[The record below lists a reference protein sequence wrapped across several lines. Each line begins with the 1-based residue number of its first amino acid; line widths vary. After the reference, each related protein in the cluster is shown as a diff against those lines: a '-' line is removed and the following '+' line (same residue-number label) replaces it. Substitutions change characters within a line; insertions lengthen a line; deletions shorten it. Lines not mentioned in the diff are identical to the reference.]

1 MKIGFVQLGAGG
13 LIPTVPIEVK
23 GETEAPKTVNA
34 LLDSG
39 FTGAV
44 SLPLRVVEDLKLKWS
59 GEHSVTLADASEVS
73 VDLYEGIVDFAG
85 GQYRCAI
92 LSTGDVPTV
101 GIHLMQE
108 ARICF
113 EAVPG
118 CDGSLEP
125 LNS

>member
-1 MKIGFVQLGAGG
+1 MPWVL
-13 LIPTVPIEVK
+13 IEVK
-23 GETEAPKTVNA
+23 GESESRVSMEA

-44 SLPLRVVEDLKLKWS
+44 SLPLRVIKELNLTWS
-59 GEHSVTLADASEVS
+59 GEHSVTLGDASEVG
-73 VDLYEGIVDFAG
+73 VDLYEGIVEFAG
-85 GQYRCAI
+85 SRYRCAI

-101 GIHLMQE
+101 GMHLMQE

-118 CDGSLEP
+118 GVVTLASIDE
-125 LNS
+125 

>member
-1 MKIGFVQLGAGG
+1 MKIGAGG
-13 LIPTVPIEVK
+13 LIPTVPIELK
-23 GETEAPKTVNA
+23 GETEAPKTIDA

-44 SLPLRVVEDLKLKWS
+44 SLPQRVVKDLKLKWS

-85 GQYRCAI
+85 RQYRCAI

-101 GIHLMQE
+101 GMHLMQQ

-118 CDGSLEP
+118 GDVSLEP
-125 LNS
+125 LGS